1 MSNAEAGTPGQPGPT
16 DVLATLGHELRGPL
30 GVARGYLR
38 LLAQAG
44 DLSEKQA
51 GAVGQA
57 ARAADR
63 MAALLDEIS
72 EYTRWLRGERAL
84 APERIALAPLAATAI
99 AAIAPAPE
107 LRIPPDLMV
116 DADPVR
122 LGSALTTLADAATRI
137 LQDLSPV
144 AIVATPATG
153 TGALT
158 ITVGPAHPPA
168 ATDGEAPADLRRSGH
183 GLGLALADCIIR
195 AHGGSLTER
204 HGPQQWG
211 GYVIRL

>member
-1 MSNAEAGTPGQPGPT
+1 MSKAEGETPGHPGTT
-16 DVLATLGHELRGPL
+16 DVLATLGHELREPL

-84 APERIALAPLAATAI
+84 APARTALAPLASTAI
-99 AAIAPAPE
+99 AAITPAPQ
-107 LRIPPDLMV
+107 LRIPPDLIV
-116 DADPVR
+116 DADPLR
-122 LGSALTTLADAATRI
+122 LGSALTTLTEAATRI

-153 TGALT
+153 TSVLT
-158 ITVGPAHPPA
+158 ITVGPANAPG
-168 ATDGEAPADLRRSGH
+168 ATAGEAPADLRRSGH